1 MNTLNQQTDR
11 HLPHCQH
18 PATSSLLSWLGM
30 RNAMTR
36 WKLDVTW
43 RCHSS
48 VFPAGGYGYATRSR
62 QISQKQMRKPG
73 FHRRELM
80 KGGGGGVEYEGG
92 GGYIPNSLENQYS

>member
-1 MNTLNQQTDR
+1 
-11 HLPHCQH
+11 
-18 PATSSLLSWLGM
+18 
-30 RNAMTR
+30 MTR

-48 VFPAGGYGYATRSR
+48 VFPAAGYGYATKSR

-80 KGGGGGVEYEGG
+80 KGGGVVYGG
-92 GGYIPNSLENQYS
+92 GGVDITNSLENQYS